1 MVVSVTYSSVLHGAI
16 SKNVSL
22 YQVISLLLYNVYTS
36 NLVDINLKSTIRG
49 YRIA

>member
-1 MVVSVTYSSVLHGAI
+1 
-16 SKNVSL
+16 
-22 YQVISLLLYNVYTS
+22 LYNVYTS